1 VDAAVS
7 WFCYYSVE
15 RHLISA
21 EQCRE
26 LRDAFGAEVD
36 LITFAQAVLDHQMC
50 DDVDSIQQI
59 MDDAHTNAEVGSSP
73 PRDVFEDGLDTGAA
87 TGAEGAD
94 DSLEL
99 VVNEPIG
106 AAAVGGTSP
115 PPPESSPSPMGSP
128 MSMGASAGDLP
139 SLDGV
144 ENMTDS
150 EVGDIVR
157 QFLTVCRGMGASD
170 LHLSAM
176 AIPFVRL
183 NLQIKTVA
191 DKPLSPEASARL
203 NTVLLSESQSAEFD
217 AHKDLDFGL
226 AVPDSGR
233 FRVNLMVHKQ
243 GVAGTYRLVPDRIM
257 SLVELGFRDTKTIT
271 NLLDHHN
278 GLILVTGP
286 VGSGKTTTLAALVD
300 IINSKRE
307 DHIITVEEPIEIVH
321 QSKKCN
327 VTQREVGPHTRSFAS
342 ALKGALREDPDV
354 IVIGELRDLET
365 IEMAITAAETGHLV
379 IGTLHTS
386 DAATT
391 LDRLLDVFPPDQQ
404 QQIRAMT
411 AESLRGIICQKLIP
425 RDVVNGLAVASE
437 ILIHTIAVA
446 NIIREGKTHTLAAVL
461 QTGAQQG
468 MQLMDQSVF
477 ELWEDGSISQENALM
492 HLKDKQFI
500 NRILN
505 PAATGAS
512 EKSAEPASMP
522 STAGSKKKGGWFK

>member
-1 VDAAVS
+1 MDAAVS

-26 LRDAFGAEVD
+26 LRDVFGGEVE

-87 TGAEGAD
+87 AGDEGAA
-94 DSLEL
+94 DSFDL
-99 VVNEPIG
+99 VIDEPAG
-106 AAAVGGTSP
+106 AAAVGGTSS
-115 PPPESSPSPMGSP
+115 PPESSPLPMGSP
-128 MSMGASAGDLP
+128 MSVGTSAVDLP
-139 SLDGV
+139 ALDGV

-157 QFLTVCRGMGASD
+157 QFLIVCRGMGASD

-176 AIPFVRL
+176 AIPFIRL

-203 NTVLLSESQSAEFD
+203 NTVLLSESQRADFD
-217 AHKDLDFGL
+217 AHKDLDFAL

-271 NLLDHHN
+271 KLLDHHN

-321 QSKKCN
+321 ASKKCN
-327 VTQREVGPHTRSFAS
+327 VTQREVGPHTQSFAS

-425 RDVVNGLAVASE
+425 RDVVNGLAVAAE

-446 NIIREGKTHTLAAVL
+446 NIIREGKTHTLSAVL
-461 QTGAQQG
+461 QTGAQLG
-468 MQLMDQSVF
+468 MKLMEQSVF
-477 ELWEDGSISQENALM
+477 ELWEDGSISQDSALM

-500 NRILN
+500 NRILK
-505 PAATGAS
+505 PAAAGAPQNS
-512 EKSAEPASMP
+512 TEPESMP
-522 STAGSKKKGGWFK
+522 GTAESKKKKGGWFK

>member
-1 VDAAVS
+1 MDAAVS

-50 DDVDSIQQI
+50 EDVDSIQQI
-59 MDDAHTNAEVGSSP
+59 IDDAHTNAEVGSLP
-73 PRDVFEDGLDTGAA
+73 PRDVFEEDLDTGAA
-87 TGAEGAD
+87 AGDEGAG

-106 AAAVGGTSP
+106 AAATGGTSP
-115 PPPESSPSPMGSP
+115 PPESSP
-128 MSMGASAGDLP
+128 MSMGTSAADLP

-157 QFLTVCRGMGASD
+157 QFLIVCRGMGASD

-176 AIPFVRL
+176 ATPFVRL
-183 NLQIKTVA
+183 NLQIETVA

-203 NTVLLSESQSAEFD
+203 NTVLLSASQSAEFD
-217 AHKDLDFGL
+217 AHKDLDFAL

-257 SLVELGFRDTKTIT
+257 SLEELGFRDTKTIT
-271 NLLDHHN
+271 KLLDHHN

-321 QSKKCN
+321 ASKKCN

-425 RDVVNGLAVASE
+425 RDVVNGLAVATE

-446 NIIREGKTHTLAAVL
+446 NIIREGKTHTLSAVL

-468 MQLMDQSVF
+468 MQLMEQSVF
-477 ELWEDGSISQENALM
+477 ELWEDGSISQDSALM

-505 PAATGAS
+505 PSAAEGPQG
-512 EKSAEPASMP
+512 SAESESMP
-522 STAGSKKKGGWFK
+522 STAESKKKGGWFK